1 MLLKILAFCAVPFPR
16 LTLAWEFLGW
26 SGNFRAL
33 RANVPRKSLGRGW
46 EERGE
51 AGRARPEGVLP
62 TEVAIG
68 IAPCDPPEGP
78 VSADCVGNTP
88 FPSRRQPGK
97 KSSRVM
103 NSGQGFPRLQAAAWE
118 EAGWEG
124 GRRHDRMNAGQ
135 AAGGAHVV
143 RSIKRACLSACSD
156 ARVTAAGSH

>member
-1 MLLKILAFCAVPFPR
+1 MVLIPPR
-16 LTLAWEFLGW
+16 PNQARL
-26 SGNFRAL
+26 
-33 RANVPRKSLGRGW
+33 W

-97 KSSRVM
+97 KSSRGEFRARF
-103 NSGQGFPRLQAAAWE
+103 SQAASCSV
-118 EAGWEG
+118 
-124 GRRHDRMNAGQ
+124 GRG
-135 AAGGAHVV
+135 
-143 RSIKRACLSACSD
+143 
-156 ARVTAAGSH
+156 RVGRW